1 MATSTRTTRRR
12 SAVSRKAARRP
23 RATRDTHDV
32 DALDASIA
40 QLIACTLFGR
50 ELTQTEAAYIMKDA
64 PSQISLVTTG
74 KLRGF
79 STKRLLSMLKRLGWD
94 VEVRLTERTINP
106 TREGSVT
113 VSAINAMGERMDASS
128 ITHAYKQT
136 RAL

>member
-12 SAVSRKAARRP
+12 SATSRKAARRP
-23 RATRDTHDV
+23 RATRDTQK
-32 DALDASIA
+32 LDAIDTTIA
-40 QLIACTLFGR
+40 QLIAITLHER

-79 STKRLLSMLKRLGWD
+79 STKRLLSMASRLGFNVSITLSPRTSGGEGGVLVAAKNVDGIEMTPAD
-94 VEVRLTERTINP
+94 VER
-106 TREGSVT
+106 
-113 VSAINAMGERMDASS
+113 
-128 ITHAYKQT
+128 AYRRT